1 MEYADQPLSKDTIG
15 EIQKTYGDY
24 IKITADIKQRRLFIG
39 CQLHA
44 DGEAIL
50 LEKGSRQEDVWGG
63 GIHLTQKKI
72 DATAVMNVRPT
83 LNNPSMEI
91 LDPARRENFLTLV
104 TEFFQVLWQN

>member
-1 MEYADQPLSKDTIG
+1 MEYADQPLSKDMIG

-24 IKITADIKQRRLFIG
+24 VKITADIEERRIVIG
-39 CQLHA
+39 CELHA

-50 LEKGSRQEDVWGG
+50 LEKGSRQEDIWGG
-63 GIHLTQKKI
+63 GIHLTYKEI

-91 LDPARRENFLTLV
+91 LDPVRREKYLSLV
-104 TEFFQVLWQN
+104 KKLFHALWQN